1 MDIAIEMAKRGLGTT
16 APNPS
21 VGCVIVK
28 DNNIIA
34 KACTAKNGRP
44 HAERIAL
51 EQAGAEAVGADI
63 YVTLEP
69 CSHYGK
75 TPPCADAI
83 IAAKAKRV
91 IIANIDINPE
101 ISGNGVKKLKD
112 AGIEVIVGV
121 CEEKALEVNYGF
133 FKTQKLKLPKI
144 ILKLG
149 TSLDGKIAL
158 SNYKSHYV
166 TGEAARRYSHFLRA
180 KNDAILVGKNTYI
193 QDKPQLNCR
202 LEGLEEQS
210 PKKIVLGE
218 IDNLEG
224 DIINFPSDK
233 PLKTI
238 LHELVENYGITSILV
253 EGGAKIAASFIKD
266 NLVDEIHLTKSAKI
280 FGSDAISA
288 IGDLGIEEI
297 SEAYF
302 KLHQIKKLGDDTL
315 IIFRSKSWGQF
326 L

>member
-1 MDIAIEMAKRGLGTT
+1 MEIAIEMAKRGLGTT

-28 DNNIIA
+28 NDNIIA
-34 KACTAKNGRP
+34 KSHTSRNGRP
-44 HAERIAL
+44 HAEPIAL
-51 EQAGAEAVGADI
+51 EQAGYDAENSDF

-75 TPPCADAI
+75 TPPCVDAI
-83 IAAKAKRV
+83 IAAKVKKV

-101 ISGNGVKKLKD
+101 VSGSGVRRLED
-112 AGIEVIVGV
+112 AGIEVIIGI
-121 CEEKALEVNYGF
+121 CEEKAFEVNYGF

-158 SNYKSHYV
+158 SNFKSHYV
-166 TGEAARRYSHFLRA
+166 TGEAARKYSHYLRA

-193 QDKPQLNCR
+193 QDSPKLNCR

-218 IDNLEG
+218 IENLPEN
-224 DIINFPSDK
+224 IINFPSNK
-233 PLKTI
+233 PLKEI
-238 LHELVENYGITSILV
+238 MLELVEKHGITSILV

-280 FGSDAISA
+280 FGSDAISG
-288 IGDLGIEEI
+288 IGDLGLEEI
-297 SEAYF
+297 SEAGF
-302 KLHQIKKLGDDTL
+302 KLHQIKALGEDSL
-315 IIFRSKSWGQF
+315 ITFRSKNYNQF